1 MNAQSESEQLQNFH
15 QRLSQ
20 WVSSQ
25 GFWFQLRYSLSG
37 QGAKGA
43 FAFHAARLAAR
54 FTVFLLI
61 AAAAGWIYLLKQADM
76 GSYRDGFQLALKEKL
91 GANEIELRGL
101 ERRQGQFSI
110 SRLTMSGTEGT
121 FFTGLEL
128 RNLKCKKTLFDVFR
142 KEWDP
147 GTVTISR
154 LDLGLRAGSDS
165 VEAAESIADVYFQ
178 DTGGIRLQ
186 SIIVNDLSV
195 RWGFSERTRG
205 SIVGTKLK
213 AERLSDGWRLRLKGG
228 FFTQNWLKR
237 LEIEEIDLVFGR
249 QGIVFEKALFR
260 KGEGNVSFVDL
271 KVKAG
276 ERPEFSGL
284 MRLRKIEVASLLPL
298 SVRNFLEGTLSAE
311 LKVFGST
318 NSTEGIGFEGDV
330 VLEGE
335 DMVVLRDRI
344 HLLRALS
351 VVDVFNNYR
360 RVDFREGSFHLKTH
374 GGRMEISDVNLSTGD
389 LLRMRGDL
397 IVRQPTAEESQ
408 SFVGQ
413 ASKEEQGG
421 ILSDD
426 EIDFT
431 LERAAEQAEDS
442 KRVGFGKAGDESLFD
457 KLGLSLETQRL
468 EEKAAERLSR
478 SLRYEGEVEISLPKE
493 AFEKAPRLALAYPK
507 RDSTGRILM
516 DVPLE
521 GTLFDLTLDQSEEI
535 YEKGAR

>member
-1 MNAQSESEQLQNFH
+1 MNAQTEPEQLQNFH
-15 QRLSQ
+15 QKLSR

-54 FTVFLLI
+54 FAVFLLI
-61 AAAAGWIYLLKQADM
+61 VAAGVWVYLLKQADM
-76 GSYRDGFQLALKEKL
+76 SSYREGFQSALKEKL

-110 SRLTMSGTEGT
+110 SRLTMSGKEST

-128 RNLKCKKTLFDVFR
+128 RNLKCRKTLLDVFR

-147 GTVTISR
+147 GVITISR
-154 LDLGLRAGSDS
+154 VDLGLRAGSDS
-165 VEAAESIADVYFQ
+165 LEAAESIADVYFQ
-178 DTGGIRLQ
+178 DTGGIKLE
-186 SIIVNDLSV
+186 SMIVNDLSV
-195 RWGFSERTRG
+195 SWGFSERTRG
-205 SIVGTKLK
+205 SIVGTSMK
-213 AERLSDGWRLRLKGG
+213 AERLADGWRLRFKGG
-228 FFTQNWLKR
+228 VFTQNWLKR
-237 LEIEEIDLVFGR
+237 LEIDEIDLVFGR
-249 QGIVFEKALFR
+249 QGIVFEKAQFR
-260 KGEGNVSFVDL
+260 KGEGYVSFLDL

-276 ERPEFSGL
+276 DRPEVSGML
-284 MRLRKIEVASLLPL
+284 RLRKIDVTSLVPL
-298 SVRNFLEGTLSAE
+298 SVRNFVEGRLSAE

-335 DMVVLRDRI
+335 DIVVLRDRF

-360 RVDFREGSFHLKTH
+360 RVDFREGGFHMKTH
-374 GGRMEISDVNLSTGD
+374 GGMMEISEVDLSTGD
-389 LLRMRGDL
+389 LLRMKGDL
-397 IVRQPTAEESQ
+397 VVRQPTREE
-408 SFVGQ
+408 FLNYVGED
-413 ASKEEQGG
+413 KMEEQGG

-431 LERAAEQAEDS
+431 LERAAEEAGES

-457 KLGLSLETQRL
+457 KLGLSLETRRL
-468 EEKAAERLSR
+468 EERATERLSR
-478 SLRYEGEVEISLPKE
+478 SLRYEGMVEISLPKE
-493 AFEKAPRLALAYPK
+493 AFEKAPGLASVYPK
-507 RDSTGRILM
+507 RDATGRILM
-516 DVPLE
+516 KVPLA
-521 GTLFDLTLDQSEEI
+521 GTLFDLTLNQAQEI